1 MATKAKVTVSCRVST
16 RKTWGMGTG
25 HSGVP
30 KISAPHTPPPPEVP
44 LAKSHLADEGLPDA
58 LVVPVRGG
66 KVLVVIVGG
75 WPVLMVGA
83 VQGGCRERRGARMK
97 GARSRGAACTAV
109 LC

>member
-1 MATKAKVTVSCRVST
+1 
-16 RKTWGMGTG
+16 MGC
-25 HSGVP
+25 P
-30 KISAPHTPPPPEVP
+30 KSLLRTPPPPPEVP

-97 GARSRGAACTAV
+97 GARIRGAACTAV